1 LVAPADLGALP
12 PQLAAVSNARADAN
26 LLGLLGLELLLLVF
40 FIVLVGAAKPDADRA
55 LPVMQ
60 SLRQSFPLAVAPAGD
75 PALAGG
81 DSLGKATVLLEHA
94 AQKLRSEL
102 PLGAV
107 STWVEG
113 RRLFV
118 DLPVGGFFPER
129 ARLSPLARERLVH
142 IARLIRDASAGNAFA
157 LGIAVPP
164 AMPDAE
170 ARLAAAAAVLGAE
183 VPPAGILTA
192 FFGETVPADRIR
204 FQLALGDPAAGDA
217 P

>member
-1 LVAPADLGALP
+1 LAAPADLGALP

-40 FIVLVGAAKPDADRA
+40 FIVLAGAAKPDADRA

-60 SLRQSFPLAVAPAGD
+60 SLRESFPLAVAPAGD

-81 DSLGKATVLLEHA
+81 DSLGESRLALERT
-94 AQKLRSEL
+94 AQMLRSAL

-118 DLPVGGFFPER
+118 DLPIGGFFPER

-157 LGIAVPP
+157 LGIGVPP
-164 AMPDAE
+164 AMTDAE

-183 VPPAGILTA
+183 TPQAGVLTA
-192 FFGETVPADRIR
+192 AFDETVPADRIR
-204 FQLALGDPAAGDA
+204 VQLALGEPAAGDA